1 MVFIITLSS
10 QNLFLWPFRLELK
23 FIFSNLDLR
32 FICLRESTGT
42 KFYMALPIHL
52 LERRRKLRE
61 SSRFYPV
68 GISALELAYT
78 SSGEPVVY
86 YRNCE
91 LIVKHTFGSLKL
103 TAIVRI
109 LIHHPHRYHPPA
121 PPRQFSKYCKP
132 RLSVS
137 FWHD

>member
-10 QNLFLWPFRLELK
+10 QNLFLWPFCLELK

-52 LERRRKLRE
+52 LEHRRKLRK
-61 SSRFYPV
+61 SSQFCPV

-78 SSGEPVVY
+78 SSGEPIVVH

-91 LIVKHTFGSLKL
+91 LIVKHTSGSLKSA
-103 TAIVRI
+103 AIVRI
-109 LIHHPHRYHPPA
+109 LIYHPHRYPPS
-121 PPRQFSKYCKP
+121 QFSKYCKR

-137 FWHD
+137 FLA